1 MFQPW
6 QVLGGHMTSVT
17 HVILNGSRGQLISLS
32 MDKTF
37 RIWDVQ
43 RQACLQR
50 LTGIL
55 AKGPDGKSTLCVQV
69 YALQFNMFT
78 IV

>member
-1 MFQPW
+1 
-6 QVLGGHMTSVT
+6 MTSVT

-55 AKGPDGKSTLCVQV
+55 AKGPDGETAYGKKL
-69 YALQFNMFT
+69 YWMKR
-78 IV
+78 I

>member
-1 MFQPW
+1 M
-6 QVLGGHMTSVT
+6 MSVT
-17 HVILNGSRGQLISLS
+17 HVILNGSRGQLISLT

-37 RIWDVQ
+37 RIFDVQ

-55 AKGPDGKSTLCVQV
+55 PKGPDG
-69 YALQFNMFT
+69 T
-78 IV
+78 ISYLIINRLIF

>member
-1 MFQPW
+1 
-6 QVLGGHMTSVT
+6 MTSVT

-55 AKGPDGKSTLCVQV
+55 AKGPDGKCYGLNVV
-69 YALQFNMFT
+69 YFENM
-78 IV
+78 